1 MTAKRKIKT
10 ALYVVVALA
19 LGGAPNAVGDAA
31 VNRALV
37 IDYLRMLFGEKKVA
51 QAVETYAA
59 DNIVQHNPNIGDGRE
74 PIIAFLDGLMAA
86 HPAATWEIK
95 RVVAEGDLVVV
106 HTHLTLS
113 PDDRG
118 MAVVDIFR
126 VADGKVVEHWDVLQP
141 VPAQAANDNTM
152 F

>member
-1 MTAKRKIKT
+1 MTAKRTIKT
-10 ALYVVVALA
+10 ALYVAAALV

-31 VNRALV
+31 DNRALV
-37 IDYLRMLFGEKKVA
+37 IDYLSMLFGEKKVA

-59 DNIVQHNPNIGDGRE
+59 DDIVQHNPNIGDGRE
-74 PIIAFLDGLMAA
+74 PIIAFLGGLMAA
-86 HPAATWEIK
+86 HPAAKWEIK